1 MIEVMSN
8 VKMTEKV
15 LRKMI
20 SMNVII
26 ALGQAVGA
34 EMTLFKTEQVI
45 PMITKKNAK
54 DQVKGL
60 QGMINMTAPLI
71 ALGQMLGAE
80 MVLFKTEP
88 MALLITEKNAKDR
101 VKGLQ
106 GMINMTA
113 PLIALGQMLGAEM

>member
-1 MIEVMSN
+1 
-8 VKMTEKV
+8 
-15 LRKMI
+15 
-20 SMNVII
+20 
-26 ALGQAVGA
+26 
-34 EMTLFKTEQVI
+34 
-45 PMITKKNAK
+45 
-54 DQVKGL
+54 
-60 QGMINMTAPLI
+60 MTAPLI

-113 PLIALGQMLGAEM
+113 PLIALGQMLGAEMVLSKTEPMVLLITERCAMDRAEGLR